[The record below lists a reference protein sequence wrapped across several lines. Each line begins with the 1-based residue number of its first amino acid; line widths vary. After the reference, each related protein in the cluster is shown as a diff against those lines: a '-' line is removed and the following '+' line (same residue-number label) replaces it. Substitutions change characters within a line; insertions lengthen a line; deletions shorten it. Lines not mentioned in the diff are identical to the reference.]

1 MKAGRVALLLAAA
14 AVLEFFVGR
23 SPYRRFLPVDWFL
36 LATAM
41 VARSGDFVR
50 AVVTGTAAGAL
61 EDVLSP
67 PFGLIGMDAFAKA
80 ILGYALTLVSVRVVF
95 GGSFAVGLALFA
107 ASIAN
112 EAIVALLAALLAQA
126 PVVIVTRAAI
136 LRAVATGI
144 AGGALESAWQFPWR
158 EWWTRRRLRRLR

>member
-1 MKAGRVALLLAAA
+1 VKAGRVALLLAAA

-36 LATAM
+36 LATAV

-50 AVVTGTAAGAL
+50 AVLAGAAAGAL
-61 EDVLSP
+61 EDALSQP
-67 PFGLIGMDAFAKA
+67 LIGMNAFAKA
-80 ILGYALTLVSVRVVF
+80 ILGYALTIVSVRVVF
-95 GGSFAVGLALFA
+95 GGSLAVGLALFV

-112 EAIVALLAALLAQA
+112 EAIVALLSALLAQS
-126 PVVIVTRAAI
+126 PLVIITREALWRAAI
-136 LRAVATGI
+136 TGL
-144 AGGALESAWQFPWR
+144 AGGALESAWEFPWR